1 MVTLFVTFLFWKN
14 LRSPRTVVLV
24 NLCVA
29 IAVTDVL
36 IIAMET
42 ADIEKQVGF
51 GKLLITD
58 LFSIT
63 LSFKNAGNKLVC
75 RPKAKTF
82 TKLLKAQPAERL
94 R

>member
-1 MVTLFVTFLFWKN
+1 MVTLFVTFLFWKK

-42 ADIEKQVGF
+42 AEIENQVGF
-51 GKLLITD
+51 AKLVITD
-58 LFSIT
+58 WHC
-63 LSFKNAGNKLVC
+63 LV
-75 RPKAKTF
+75 F
-82 TKLLKAQPAERL
+82 
-94 R
+94 

>member
-36 IIAMET
+36 IISMET
-42 ADIEKQVGF
+42 ADVENQVGF
-51 GKLLITD
+51 GKLVVTD
-58 LFSIT
+58 WHC
-63 LSFKNAGNKLVC
+63 LV
-75 RPKAKTF
+75 F
-82 TKLLKAQPAERL
+82 
-94 R
+94 

>member
-1 MVTLFVTFLFWKN
+1 MVGCFLSLVGIMVTLFVTFLFWKK

-42 ADIEKQVGF
+42 ADIENQVGF
-51 GKLLITD
+51 GKLVITNWD
-58 LFSIT
+58 C
-63 LSFKNAGNKLVC
+63 LV
-75 RPKAKTF
+75 F
-82 TKLLKAQPAERL
+82 
-94 R
+94 